1 MRKYPFNH
9 PQFIKSATHVSHY
22 PKLLNKHGDPME
34 EIAVAGRSNV
44 GKSSLLNYLFKRKD
58 LVKTSSTPGKTREIN
73 FFTVD
78 EALGVV
84 DLPGYGYAKV
94 SKSQKEQWGPMI
106 HTYLNQRQHLKI
118 VLLLFDIR
126 RLPNED
132 DRQMMDWIVA
142 KEMAAILVLTKIDK
156 ISKNDLHANTKKILQ
171 LFDYE
176 NLHYVHTSA
185 VKKVGKEQLL
195 KLINEALGDEK
206 DDEASKEESRE
217 EEEPIE

>member
-9 PQFIKSATHVSHY
+9 AQFIKSATHVSHY
-22 PKLLNKHGDPME
+22 PRLLNKHGDPME

-106 HTYLNQRQHLKI
+106 HTYLNQREHLKI

-132 DRQMMDWIVA
+132 DQQMMEWIIA

-156 ISKNDLHANTKKILQ
+156 ISKNDVNPNTKKILQ
-171 LFDYE
+171 MFNYE
-176 NLHYVHTSA
+176 NLHYVLTSA
-185 VKKVGKEQLL
+185 AKKVGKEQLL
-195 KLINEALGDEK
+195 KLINEALSDEISGD
-206 DDEASKEESRE
+206 
-217 EEEPIE
+217 EPIE